1 MSDTD
6 FFLNQTGG
14 SVSTQLGTRL
24 SNIKNQVLSTQSII
38 GVQTDNS
45 SDAIPYSAFGK
56 SLLSVSTLNGLVGL
70 INTADTNV
78 QVIDSGVGEINFTLD
93 NALKLAVKNAYT
105 EVMNELRTLTIIPT
119 TTTCDIGGSSISS
132 YFRDGYF
139 KRLNLK
145 NGNGVDSNVLSQIL
159 LNWEPGGNNYAHSIR
174 TRHRESVTSANAI
187 DFYLWQVGN
196 GITAIG
202 DKHGMSITGGG
213 VGIGTTT
220 ASNSILTLKGSGSET
235 SMITFNRSNDIPYV
249 GCGYDETNDGFCI
262 KDNYGGIVLNRTV
275 LFVKRDNSAGA
286 LIGIGTTNP
295 KYNLHILNTG
305 TSGFTNTA
313 DKKGLLIT
321 GTDASRV
328 LLETTGNTTARRI
341 VSIGNDDNYFKLG
354 ILNDNGTAWTKLA
367 FLSCS
372 LSNYDTT
379 FGGGIYP
386 ESTNTKDIGNSGLA
400 WNGVYCNGL
409 IQPSASNS
417 MTFNCNSAERMRISS
432 TGYVGIGSNSPQTGL
447 HLNSSNTTG
456 TSILLTSGSNTVRAI
471 SAGVVSN
478 EICGLKGPDAD
489 GGCLRLSAGGGS
501 SLSLKTFIDM
511 YGYGSDSATNT
522 YMALGTAGSERVRI
536 SSTGLVG
543 INNNNPNSNLT
554 ITGASSNLT
563 LTIVAPAEAYDVAT
577 ASAKNAYSPKG
588 TLVSIANT
596 TGTASSATLID
607 INAYQNTYATNV
619 YYGAVSGTAE
629 NGPANFVIGRRTGAT
644 SWAESIRIDKGG
656 SLLVG
661 TTTPTAGSILTVNG
675 NTTCIGNILV
685 DADNTRSVAT
695 NTNALS
701 AIYCHAGN
709 FKSIAVH
716 SATGGNIGTQ
726 AKGFSTLYCNQIGD
740 SVSPVA
746 NVYGNVWQ
754 TTSTSNLRAGNNL
767 ILMGLETLPVPPWYD
782 LSCSST
788 IQMDTTNLIVG
799 GKQTFDSTNK
809 ELVFKTTVY
818 PSETEVER
826 LRIGASLKTSV
837 NIIPTD
843 ANRMLGSTSFSFNTL
858 YVDGILNPSASVPL
872 KLGCN
877 GLTTMYVS
885 STNVK
890 IGTNIG
896 TERLVVDGNIKFST
910 AGNLLPI
917 HNVSQIGTSN
927 TDRFLSGYFGT
938 VYGNGV
944 ALTSD
949 RRLKD
954 NIKPISNGLST
965 VMKMR
970 PVEYNMKGRVR
981 LHTGFL
987 ADEMKNLYNN
997 EDWAVFVE
1005 DTDEQKTQSLQYTEV
1020 VAVTVKAIQEI
1031 NDRLDSIELQ
1041 EAPSNRPQLVR
1052 QGAVLPPT
1060 GLNAIGVESEISS
1073 LRNKI
1078 HEIEDKL
1085 DGESK
1090 SDKSDLINSLIDKN
1104 NYLETKLSSHESKID
1119 ELTTKL
1125 SEYESKIKNKTSV
1138 ESKNEIAESD
1148 ADGSCMI
1155 ESLQERLYKAEQ
1167 LAVKQQKMITKLT
1180 NAVNKILAG

>member
-1 MSDTD
+1 
-6 FFLNQTGG
+6 
-14 SVSTQLGTRL
+14 
-24 SNIKNQVLSTQSII
+24 
-38 GVQTDNS
+38 
-45 SDAIPYSAFGK
+45 
-56 SLLSVSTLNGLVGL
+56 
-70 INTADTNV
+70 
-78 QVIDSGVGEINFTLD
+78 
-93 NALKLAVKNAYT
+93 
-105 EVMNELRTLTIIPT
+105 
-119 TTTCDIGGSSISS
+119 
-132 YFRDGYF
+132 
-139 KRLNLK
+139 
-145 NGNGVDSNVLSQIL
+145 
-159 LNWEPGGNNYAHSIR
+159 
-174 TRHRESVTSANAI
+174 
-187 DFYLWQVGN
+187 
-196 GITAIG
+196 
-202 DKHGMSITGGG
+202 
-213 VGIGTTT
+213 
-220 ASNSILTLKGSGSET
+220 
-235 SMITFNRSNDIPYV
+235 
-249 GCGYDETNDGFCI
+249 
-262 KDNYGGIVLNRTV
+262 
-275 LFVKRDNSAGA
+275 
-286 LIGIGTTNP
+286 
-295 KYNLHILNTG
+295 
-305 TSGFTNTA
+305 
-313 DKKGLLIT
+313 
-321 GTDASRV
+321 
-328 LLETTGNTTARRI
+328 
-341 VSIGNDDNYFKLG
+341 
-354 ILNDNGTAWTKLA
+354 
-367 FLSCS
+367 
-372 LSNYDTT
+372 
-379 FGGGIYP
+379 
-386 ESTNTKDIGNSGLA
+386 
-400 WNGVYCNGL
+400 
-409 IQPSASNS
+409 
-417 MTFNCNSAERMRISS
+417 MTFNCNSAERLRI
-432 TGYVGIGSNSPQTGL
+432 T
-447 HLNSSNTTG
+447 
-456 TSILLTSGSNTVRAI
+456 
-471 SAGVVSN
+471 
-478 EICGLKGPDAD
+478 
-489 GGCLRLSAGGGS
+489 
-501 SLSLKTFIDM
+501 
-511 YGYGSDSATNT
+511 
-522 YMALGTAGSERVRI
+522 
-536 SSTGLVG
+536 STGLVG

-554 ITGASSNLT
+554 ITGASSNMALS
-563 LTIVAPAEAYDVAT
+563 IVAPAEAYDVAT

-588 TLVSIANT
+588 TMVSIANT

-607 INAYQNTYATNV
+607 INAYQNIYATNV

-629 NGPANFVIGRRTGAT
+629 NGPANFVIGRRTGVST
-644 SWAESIRIDKGG
+644 WAESMRIDKGG

-661 TTTPTAGSILTVNG
+661 TTTPTAGSIMTVNG
-675 NTTCIGNILV
+675 NTSCIGNILV

-695 NTNALS
+695 TTNALS
-701 AIYCHAGN
+701 ALYCHSGN

-726 AKGFSTLYCNQIGD
+726 AKGFATLYCNQIGD
-740 SVSPVA
+740 SVSPVP

-818 PSETEVER
+818 PSVTEVER
-826 LRIGASLKTSV
+826 LRLGASLKTSV
-837 NIIPTD
+837 SIIPTD

-1078 HEIEDKL
+1078 HEIEGKL
-1085 DGESK
+1085 DGECK
-1090 SDKSDLINSLIDKN
+1090 NDKSDLINSLIDKN
-1104 NYLETKLSSHESKID
+1104 NYLETKLD